1 MIELSEI
8 ADKLLEVF
16 ENFKDTLT
24 SNKKNSIAVI
34 AILLVMTVSAI
45 IIVTVTVGKK
55 DVKIPQ
61 PETER
66 ELNNDQPLLF
76 PPSPVVPNGYVY
88 SRERKGR
95 WTEDDAQ
102 TWFTEPTQSAIDEL
116 STANDRLAAEI
127 TGAAP

>member
-16 ENFKDTLT
+16 ENFKDTLA

-45 IIVTVTVGKK
+45 IIVTMTVGKK

-61 PETER
+61 AETER

-76 PPSPVVPNGYVY
+76 PPSPVVPDGYVY

-95 WTEDDAQ
+95 WTEEDAQ
-102 TWFTEPTQSAIDEL
+102 VWFTEPTQSAIDDL
-116 STANDRLAAEI
+116 SVANDRLATEI

>member
-16 ENFKDTLT
+16 ENFKDTFT

-45 IIVTVTVGKK
+45 VIVTMTVGKK
-55 DVKIPQ
+55 DIKIPQ
-61 PETER
+61 AETER

-76 PPSPVVPNGYVY
+76 PPSPVVPDGYVY

-95 WTEDDAQ
+95 WTEEDAKA
-102 TWFTEPTQSAIDEL
+102 WFTEPTQSAIDEL
-116 STANDRLAAEI
+116 SVANDRLATEI